1 MSVENKAWLKY
12 VDELRRD
19 CTDLYYC
26 SRLLKK
32 VYLLLN
38 DPDGVTLM
46 RKAAM
51 TVYKFD
57 PLAYITIYLQEI
69 DMFFDDELEE
79 LTTALEVVGE
89 DDLTNYLH
97 EKLWSDVAN
106 ADNPGWAIVQR
117 CCHHQYAEI
126 SSNHV

>member
-1 MSVENKAWLKY
+1 MSIASKAWLKH
-12 VDELRRD
+12 VDDVRGD
-19 CTDLYYC
+19 STNLYYC
-26 SRLLKK
+26 SRRLEKA
-32 VYLLLN
+32 YLLLS

-57 PLAYITIYLQEI
+57 PLAYITTYMHEV
-69 DMFFDDELEE
+69 DMLSNDELEG
-79 LTTALEVVGE
+79 LTTALDIVGE

-97 EKLWSDVAN
+97 GKLWSDVAN
-106 ADNPGWAIVQR
+106 SGNPSWAIAQR
-117 CCHHQYAEI
+117 NCQCAEI